1 MASSLCE
8 IPMPSRTTR
17 KSTRP
22 EPQIDPWLPTCNRRA
37 CQFQKPIGVVATK
50 RRWSWDGITRDL
62 TQDQRAKRQ
71 NRTPRIAD
79 RGWKIKEKFLHF
91 RSRAKNVLDI
101 PSYRSGVSTSLRRLF
116 AKIRAMS
123 EIAMFRQLYVQLY
136 LKARA
141 SSVVQ
146 DRGPQRVQ
154 ICMSLFSSGVVTHP
168 SRKANWPAS
177 FTSRAA
183 SSKPVIAAR

>member
-79 RGWKIKEKFLHF
+79 RGWK
-91 RSRAKNVLDI
+91 SRK
-101 PSYRSGVSTSLRRLF
+101 SFSTSGQGRKMFLTSPLIDQALAQACAVCSPKTVTMRV
-116 AKIRAMS
+116 I
-123 EIAMFRQLYVQLY
+123 EIFRQLVLW
-136 LKARA
+136 ARGLI
-141 SSVVQ
+141 
-146 DRGPQRVQ
+146 RTFILNRPLHQ
-154 ICMSLFSSGVVTHP
+154 IRDEIHFVE
-168 SRKANWPAS
+168 
-177 FTSRAA
+177 
-183 SSKPVIAAR
+183 

>member
-79 RGWKIKEKFLHF
+79 RGWK
-91 RSRAKNVLDI
+91 SRKSFSTSGQGRKNVLDI
-101 PSYRSGVSTSLRRLF
+101 PSYRSGDYTHNLVASICSALARRSSASLTRPS
-116 AKIRAMS
+116 A
-123 EIAMFRQLYVQLY
+123 FR
-136 LKARA
+136 
-141 SSVVQ
+141 
-146 DRGPQRVQ
+146 
-154 ICMSLFSSGVVTHP
+154 FSSSARIRSFLGSSLAIRSFCIPVACQGPRGIIFFLGMRNIFPHVGE
-168 SRKANWPAS
+168 RRANS
-177 FTSRAA
+177 DC
-183 SSKPVIAAR
+183 

>member
-1 MASSLCE
+1 
-8 IPMPSRTTR
+8 MPSRTTR

-79 RGWKIKEKFLHF
+79 RGWK
-91 RSRAKNVLDI
+91 SRK
-101 PSYRSGVSTSLRRLF
+101 SFSTSGQGRKMFLTSPLIEQ
-116 AKIRAMS
+116 ALAQACAVCSPKTGTMS
-123 EIAMFRQLYVQLY
+123 VMGMSRQL
-136 LKARA
+136 RA
-141 SSVVQ
+141 SS
-146 DRGPQRVQ
+146 R
-154 ICMSLFSSGVVTHP
+154 IP
-168 SRKANWPAS
+168 SFRRRRIPS
-177 FTSRAA
+177 CIPS
-183 SSKPVIAAR
+183 I

>member
-79 RGWKIKEKFLHF
+79 RGWK
-91 RSRAKNVLDI
+91 SRK
-101 PSYRSGVSTSLRRLF
+101 SFSTSGQGRKMFLTSPLIDQ
-116 AKIRAMS
+116 ALTLIDHGAMS
-123 EIAMFRQLYVQLY
+123 ENGDFTLIDSTSQPTFRAGRLGQLQCV
-136 LKARA
+136 KRA
-141 SSVVQ
+141 HGE
-146 DRGPQRVQ
+146 R
-154 ICMSLFSSGVVTHP
+154 H
-168 SRKANWPAS
+168 
-177 FTSRAA
+177 
-183 SSKPVIAAR
+183 